1 MNKIFSAVATFVAA
15 ASFAVSA
22 SAVTFIDDGDIENI
36 SDGDTFFGIVVAEG
50 GAGSWTVQFESAV
63 DLLAGANAAVTD
75 YFAGSFSN
83 LEMSWISV
91 FDGSMLEN
99 TAVLEG
105 ITSLATLF
113 TTPDDLAQS
122 LVLNWTDSVA
132 GEGFGVYVSA
142 SNVIAH
148 TPLPAGLLLMLTAI
162 ACLGAI
168 GLRRH
173 KATAA

>member
-63 DLLAGANAAVTD
+63 DLLAGANAALTGFVE
-75 YFAGSFSN
+75 GSFSN
-83 LEMSWISV
+83 LEMSWISATSGELGKIDV
-91 FDGSMLEN
+91 IDGL
-99 TAVLEG
+99 L
-105 ITSLATLF
+105 SLSTLF
-113 TTPDDLAQS
+113 TNPDDLIQS
-122 LVLNWTDSVA
+122 LYLEWSGSEN
-132 GEGFGVYVSA
+132 GVSFTVDVSG
-142 SNVIAH
+142 VVT

-162 ACLGAI
+162 AGLGAV
-168 GLRRH
+168 GLRRR
-173 KATAA
+173 KAPAA